1 MSLIPEGLPPER
13 AEEFSG
19 VGKKPPHSPE
29 EQKIQDIEI
38 ASLGGMPSGRTGP
51 LISAHAVANLTPP
64 GTIAFLVQNKVPF
77 VAAQA
82 VVDAIHEELREVVS
96 EAVKGIVQ
104 HIRSLNDNPEGQHH
118 VCHEMRHQIQ
128 QDHSLDERSKNG
140 LSTFFKSYQPV
151 IEIVSGDT
159 KTYFNGLNID
169 IVGLPPGL
177 SVQQHIQNLQAANLI
192 PPQHAQ
198 QFQAAAPKAKT
209 RTPQQSQAAQAQGKA
224 VAAKFMQDIHTIA
237 ITIAQQKKA
246 EKEEAPTQRSV
257 EEQAPSASSSRQK
270 ASPIVEREIYEAS
283 HLFSTAVTHKKEGM
297 LAGELEEVR
306 QQKEHLHEEK
316 ATSKARQ
323 KKQKARK
330 ILSEERTETQKKKSG
345 EKI

>member
-13 AEEFSG
+13 AEEFSEID
-19 VGKKPPHSPE
+19 KKPPHSPE

-51 LISAHAVANLTPP
+51 LISAHAVANLSPL
-64 GTIAFLVQNKVPF
+64 GIVSFLAENKVPF
-77 VAAQA
+77 VAAHA
-82 VVDAIHEELREVVS
+82 VVDAIHEEFRGVLKAVVQRIQS
-96 EAVKGIVQ
+96 ASDTPQVQ
-104 HIRSLNDNPEGQHH
+104 HS
-118 VCHEMRHQIQ
+118 VCHEMQHQIQ
-128 QDHSLDERSKNG
+128 QSESLDERSKNG
-140 LSTFFKSYQPV
+140 FLTFFKNYQPA

-159 KTYFNGLNID
+159 KTYFNESNMD
-169 IVGLPPGL
+169 IVGLPPGI

-224 VAAKFMQDIHTIA
+224 VAAKFMKDIHTIA

-246 EKEEAPTQRSV
+246 EKEEVPTQRSV

-297 LAGELEEVR
+297 LAEELEEVR